1 MRNGAPIRK
10 KNQNNTR
17 SGGLPNPSKAG
28 GVTGHPV
35 SIPVAPEDDQKPL
48 RVLFLNPPNPG
59 VPLWPQTRLAYL
71 AAMVEGEGHTAR
83 ILDAVACPQTPEE
96 VEKEC
101 HAWKPDFI
109 ILHSETATIRNDI
122 ALLGQLGR
130 ATAAICGLMGPHAS
144 ALPVETLRESTA
156 DFVLNNE
163 AEEMLAELIW
173 SLARLA
179 RIHRGAGTQRTAEDV
194 CLAMSKIDG
203 LVWRMPGLGAWIE
216 EGETPDAAAEIRVNR
231 PRQRIANLD
240 ELLPPARHLLP
251 NHAYRLPLFGKHPF
265 ATIIATRGCSRQCS
279 FCRTGTF
286 WGRQIR
292 LRSVES
298 ILEEIEYLQT
308 ALNIR
313 RLVFLGDALTS
324 NRDWALELF
333 SRMARLRNRPTWI
346 CNSHV
351 ATVDTRLLRLM
362 KPAGCQMISYGLES
376 GVQSI
381 LDACQTDIALDQ
393 SEKAIFLTRQAD
405 ILARATF
412 QLGLPGET
420 ARTLEETFRFA
431 RRIQPDYASFNLAV
445 PFPGTRLY
453 EQALQNGWLTSR
465 NWDLYRPDG
474 PGVLQA
480 GELSPLQLC
489 RARARA
495 LRLFYLRPSTFLREL
510 TRIHSWPGF
519 LQKARAGIRIFN
531 TLEHE

>member
-10 KNQNNTR
+10 KNQNNAR

-59 VPLWPQTRLAYL
+59 ATLWPQTRLAYL

-83 ILDAVACPQTPEE
+83 ILDAVACPQTQEE
-96 VEKEC
+96 IEKEC
-101 HAWKPDFI
+101 HEWKPDLI
-109 ILHSETATIRNDI
+109 SVQSQTSTIHSDTQ
-122 ALLGQLGR
+122 ALAQLGR

-144 ALPVETLRESTA
+144 ALPVETLRESAA
-156 DFVLNNE
+156 DFILNDE
-163 AEEMLAELIW
+163 AEEMIAELIW

-194 CLAMSKIDG
+194 RQAMSKIDG
-203 LVWRMPGLGAWIE
+203 LVWRMPGQGSPSEDGL
-216 EGETPDAAAEIRVNR
+216 PDAFAEILVNR
-231 PRQRIANLD
+231 PRKRIANLD
-240 ELLPPARHLLP
+240 DLLPPARHLLP
-251 NHAYRLPLFGKHPF
+251 NHAYRLPFFGKHPF

-279 FCRTGTF
+279 FCQTGPM
-286 WGRQIR
+286 WGQQIR
-292 LRSVES
+292 FRSVES
-298 ILEEIEYLQT
+298 VLEEIEYLQS

-313 RLVFLGDALTS
+313 RFVFQGDTLTS

-333 SRMARLRNRPTWI
+333 SRMAQLRRRPTWI

-351 ATVDTRLLRLM
+351 ATVDVKLLRIM
-362 KPAGCQMISYGLES
+362 KLAGCQMISYGLES

-381 LDACQTDIALDQ
+381 LDACQKEITLEQ
-393 SEKAIFLTRQAD
+393 SEKAILQTRQAD
-405 ILARATF
+405 ILTRATF

-420 ARTLEETFRFA
+420 SQTIEETIRFA
-431 RRIQPDYASFNLAV
+431 RRINPDYVSFNLAV
-445 PFPGTRLY
+445 PLPGTRLY
-453 EQALQNGWLTSR
+453 EQARRNGWLTSQ
-465 NWDLYRPDG
+465 NWDLYHPEG

-480 GELSPLQLC
+480 GDLTPQQLC

-495 LRLFYLRPSTFLREL
+495 IRLFYLRPSIFVREL
-510 TRIHSWPGF
+510 TRIRSWSGF
-519 LQKARAGIRIFN
+519 LQKAKAGIQVFN
-531 TLEHE
+531 AIEHE